1 MPPRHWRHAIQDI
14 IDAIHKIQRYVTNL
28 TFEDFC
34 VDEKTTDAVM
44 YNITIIGEAT
54 RHIPTGLKAHYQ
66 QIPWPDMRDIR
77 NVVIH
82 EYFHVD
88 LEILWDTIQRDLPP
102 LVPLLKVI
110 LEQEK

>member
-1 MPPRHWRHAIQDI
+1 MPRRHWRLAIQDI
-14 IDAIHKIQRYVTNL
+14 IDAIHKIQRYVAST

-34 VDEKTTDAVM
+34 ADEKTTDAVM

-54 RHIPTGLKAHYQ
+54 RHIPAELRGRYK
-66 QIPWPDMRDIR
+66 QIPWRDMRDIR

-82 EYFHVD
+82 EYFGVD
-88 LEILWDTIQRDLPP
+88 LEILWDAIHDDLPP
-102 LVPLLKVI
+102 LVPLLQEI